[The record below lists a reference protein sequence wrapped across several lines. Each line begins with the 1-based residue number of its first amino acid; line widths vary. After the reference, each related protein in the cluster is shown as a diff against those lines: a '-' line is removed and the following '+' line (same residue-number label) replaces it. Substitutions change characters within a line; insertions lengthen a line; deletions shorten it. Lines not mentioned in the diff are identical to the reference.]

1 MSALVEMERPQKAAA
16 VAASLVGVTHH
27 YGETVA
33 LNSVTLEIP
42 GGCMAGLIGPDG
54 VGKSTLLGLIAGVR
68 KIQTGEVRA
77 LDGDLKDA
85 AFRQGAYARIAYMP
99 QGLGRNL
106 YPTLSVFENLDFIG
120 RLFAQGEGERKARID
135 DLTRSTG
142 LDPFLSRPAGK
153 LSGGMKQK
161 LSLCCSLIHDPDLL
175 ILDEP
180 TTGVDPLSR
189 RQFWELIDRIRG
201 QRPQMSVAVAT
212 AYMEEADQYAWL
224 AAMDGG
230 RVIATGSPAEIKK
243 RAGVQDLEAAF
254 IALLPEEKRK
264 GHKAVEIPPRK
275 QEAGPPAIEAD
286 GLTKRFDKFVAVDH
300 VSFRIEKGEIFG
312 FLGSNGCGKSTT
324 MKMLTGLL
332 PATEGKAMLFGHPV
346 GGEDMEMR
354 RRVGYMSQAFSLY
367 GELTVRKNLEL
378 HAKLFDLPLAERGK
392 RVDEMLDRFGLKE
405 IADVEPES
413 LPLGIRQRLQL
424 AVAIQHRPEM
434 LILDEPTSGVDPVAR
449 DQFWEYLIALSR
461 NDGVTIFLSTHF
473 MNEAMRC
480 DRISLMHSGKVLA
493 AGTPP
498 ELIGARHAKSLE
510 EAFIGFLED
519 ASGVARKGEKP
530 AEPEPA
536 PQTKVFSP
544 PKSIH
549 GGFSISRLWAYARR
563 EAVEIMRDPVR
574 IAFALFN
581 PIILMFAIGYGI
593 SFDVEHLRWAVF
605 DQDRSLESRQFLDSF
620 QSPKYFDRKPDIR
633 SADQI
638 GSGLRSGELKFA
650 VEVPTNF
657 GHNLITQQMPEIGV
671 WISGDMPFRAE
682 TTRSYLGGVMQSYLA
697 DLAARLTGKPSSFSL
712 INVEER
718 YRYNQSFK
726 SIYSEVPSTI
736 MVMLIL
742 IPAIMTAL
750 GVVREVETGS
760 IANFRS
766 TPVTRVEFL
775 LGKQLPYV
783 LIGVLSFATLVLLAI
798 FVFGVPVRGSWA
810 ALIAGGLL
818 CVCAATG
825 FGLLMS
831 TLVRT
836 QVAAVFGTTCI
847 ALIPTV
853 SFSGLL
859 VPVSSLSGAGR
870 AIGLGFPSSWFQQI
884 SVGTFTKGLGFPELW
899 LNHLALA
906 IFAVLYIGAAALIL
920 RKQEILKV
928 LRKLFHILA
937 LGLKELNSIRADPIL
952 LALTIYTFSYAVY
965 AVATGAKTEVDH
977 VSTAIVDEDRSELSR
992 LIRQAILPPW
1002 FQPPVEIPATEIGP
1016 SMDASRYVFVIE
1028 IPPKFEQDVISNRY
1042 PSLQINMDA
1051 TAVAQAGNGG
1061 ADLQQIINQVV
1072 QTYATRAAGAPTTP
1086 SGTEIQPVN
1095 LALRVMFNPNLK
1107 SEWFTSVMQVINNIT
1122 MLSIILTGAALIRE
1136 REHGTIEHLLAMP
1149 VTPSEIMLS
1158 KIWANGLV
1166 ILVAAILSVKL
1177 VVQLWLQV
1185 PIAGSLVL
1193 FLAGAVVYAFS
1204 VTSMGILLATF
1215 TTSMGQFGL
1224 LVIPVLVILQMLSGS
1239 ATPMETMPVWL
1250 QGAMQIFPTP
1260 HFVSFSQAVLYRAA
1274 GIDVVWPELLVM
1286 AIISAVYFVISGVRF
1301 RKTLVVLQ

>member
-1 MSALVEMERPQKAAA
+1 MDMLIQTESHQKAA
-16 VAASLVGVTHH
+16 VIAASLKGVTHR
-27 YGETVA
+27 YGKTVA
-33 LNSVTLEIP
+33 LDSVTLEIP
-42 GGCMAGLIGPDG
+42 GGRMTGLIGPDG

-77 LDGDLKDA
+77 LDGDLNDE
-85 AFRQGAYARIAYMP
+85 AFRQGCYARIAYMP

-120 RLFAQGEGERKARID
+120 RLFGQGEVERKARID

-142 LDPFLSRPAGK
+142 LDPFLERPAGK

-189 RQFWELIDRIRG
+189 RQFWELIDRIRAR
-201 QRPQMSVAVAT
+201 RPQMSVVVAT
-212 AYMEEADQYAWL
+212 AYMDEAEQYAWL

-230 RVIATGSPAEIKK
+230 HVIATGSPAEIKS
-243 RAGVQDLEAAF
+243 RAGAKDLESAF

-264 GHKAVEIPPRK
+264 GHKAIEIPPRK
-275 QEAGPPAIEAD
+275 HEGGTPAIEAD
-286 GLTKRFDKFVAVDH
+286 GLTKRFGSFVAVDH

-332 PATEGKAMLFGHPV
+332 PPTEGKAMLFGEPV
-346 GGEDMEMR
+346 SGEEDIEMR

-367 GELTVRKNLEL
+367 GELTVRRNLEL
-378 HAKLFDLPLAERGK
+378 HAKLFDLPVAMRGK
-392 RVDEMLDRFGLKE
+392 RVDEMLDRFGLGE
-405 IADVEPES
+405 VADVEPES

-473 MNEAMRC
+473 MNEALRC

-498 ELIGARHAKSLE
+498 ELIEARHAKSLE

-519 ASGVARKGEKP
+519 AAGVAHKGEKP
-530 AEPEPA
+530 AEPELA
-536 PQTKVFSP
+536 PEAKTFA
-544 PKSIH
+544 PKASD
-549 GGFSISRLWAYARR
+549 GGFSIPRLWAYARR

-574 IAFALFN
+574 IAFALLN

-593 SFDVEHLRWAVF
+593 SFDVEHLRYAVF

-620 QSPKYFDRKPDIR
+620 QNPKYFDRKPDLTT
-633 SADQI
+633 ADQI
-638 GSGLRSGELKFA
+638 VSGLRSGKLKFA

-657 GHNLITQQMPEIGV
+657 GHDLITQQTPEIGA

-697 DLAARLTGKPSSFSL
+697 DLSARLTGRPSSFSL
-712 INVEER
+712 INIEER
-718 YRYNQSFK
+718 YRYNQTFK

-783 LIGVLSFATLVLLAI
+783 LIGVSSLATLVVLALY
-798 FVFGVPVRGSWA
+798 VFGVPVKGSWA
-810 ALIAGGLL
+810 ALIVGGFL

-825 FGLLMS
+825 FGLLIS

-870 AIGLGFPSSWFQQI
+870 AIGMGFPSSWFQQI
-884 SVGTFTKGLGFPELW
+884 SVGAFTKGLGFPELW
-899 LNHLALA
+899 FNHLVLA
-906 IFAVLYIGAAALIL
+906 IFTVLYIAVAALIL
-920 RKQEILKV
+920 RKQE
-928 LRKLFHILA
+928 A
-937 LGLKELNSIRADPIL
+937 
-952 LALTIYTFSYAVY
+952 
-965 AVATGAKTEVDH
+965 
-977 VSTAIVDEDRSELSR
+977 
-992 LIRQAILPPW
+992 
-1002 FQPPVEIPATEIGP
+1002 
-1016 SMDASRYVFVIE
+1016 
-1028 IPPKFEQDVISNRY
+1028 
-1042 PSLQINMDA
+1042 
-1051 TAVAQAGNGG
+1051 
-1061 ADLQQIINQVV
+1061 
-1072 QTYATRAAGAPTTP
+1072 
-1086 SGTEIQPVN
+1086 
-1095 LALRVMFNPNLK
+1095 
-1107 SEWFTSVMQVINNIT
+1107 
-1122 MLSIILTGAALIRE
+1122 
-1136 REHGTIEHLLAMP
+1136 
-1149 VTPSEIMLS
+1149 
-1158 KIWANGLV
+1158 
-1166 ILVAAILSVKL
+1166 
-1177 VVQLWLQV
+1177 
-1185 PIAGSLVL
+1185 
-1193 FLAGAVVYAFS
+1193 
-1204 VTSMGILLATF
+1204 
-1215 TTSMGQFGL
+1215 
-1224 LVIPVLVILQMLSGS
+1224 
-1239 ATPMETMPVWL
+1239 
-1250 QGAMQIFPTP
+1250 
-1260 HFVSFSQAVLYRAA
+1260 
-1274 GIDVVWPELLVM
+1274 
-1286 AIISAVYFVISGVRF
+1286 
-1301 RKTLVVLQ
+1301 

>member
-1 MSALVEMERPQKAAA
+1 MTALIEMESRHTVVDA
-16 VAASLVGVTHH
+16 VVASLEGVTHR
-27 YGETVA
+27 YGKTVA
-33 LNSVTLEIP
+33 LDNVTLAIP
-42 GGCMAGLIGPDG
+42 AGRMTGLIGPDG

-68 KIQTGEVRA
+68 KIQTGEVWA
-77 LDGDLKDA
+77 LDGDLKDH
-85 AFRQGAYARIAYMP
+85 AFRQGAFARIAYMP

-120 RLFAQGEGERKARID
+120 RLFGQGEAERKARID

-142 LDPFLSRPAGK
+142 LDPFLERPAGK

-189 RQFWELIDRIRG
+189 RQFWELIDRIRAR
-201 QRPQMSVAVAT
+201 RPQMSVVVAT
-212 AYMEEADQYAWL
+212 AYMDEAEQYAWL

-230 RVIATGSPAEIKK
+230 HVIATGSPAEIKDK
-243 RAGVQDLEAAF
+243 VGAKDLESAF

-264 GHKAVEIPPRK
+264 GHKAIEIPPLK
-275 QEAGPPAIEAD
+275 HEGGTPAIEAD
-286 GLTKRFDKFVAVDH
+286 RLTKSFGAFTAVDH
-300 VSFRIEKGEIFG
+300 VSFKIEKGEIFG

-332 PATEGKAMLFGHPV
+332 PPTSGTAKLFGEAV
-346 GGEDMEMR
+346 SGAEDIEMR

-367 GELTVRKNLEL
+367 GELTVRRNLEL
-378 HAKLFDLPLAERGK
+378 HAKLFDLSVAERGK
-392 RVDEMLDRFGLKE
+392 RIDEMLDRFGLRE
-405 IADVEPES
+405 VADVEPES

-473 MNEAMRC
+473 MNEALRC

-493 AGTPP
+493 AGAPP
-498 ELIGARHAKSLE
+498 ELIEARHAKSLE

-519 ASGVARKGEKP
+519 AAGAHKGEKP
-530 AEPEPA
+530 AEQETAPEAKVSA
-536 PQTKVFSP
+536 PLRAKAS
-544 PKSIH
+544 
-549 GGFSISRLWAYARR
+549 GFSIGRLWAYARR

-620 QSPKYFDRKPDIR
+620 DNPKYFDRKPNLAA
-633 SADQI
+633 ADQI
-638 GSGLRSGELKFA
+638 VSGLRVGELKFA

-657 GHNLITQQMPEIGV
+657 GHDLITQQTPEIGA

-682 TTRSYLGGVMQSYLA
+682 TTRSYLGGVLQSYLA
-697 DLAARLTGKPSSFSL
+697 DLSARLTGKPSSFSL
-712 INVEER
+712 INIEER

-766 TPVTRVEFL
+766 TPVTRLEFL

-783 LIGVLSFATLVLLAI
+783 LIGVSSFATLVLLAI

-810 ALIAGGLL
+810 ALIAGGFL

-831 TLVRT
+831 TVVRT

-884 SVGTFTKGLGFPELW
+884 SVGAFTKALGFPELW
-899 LNHLALA
+899 PNHVALA
-906 IFAVLYIGAAALIL
+906 IFTVLFIGVAALIL
-920 RKQEILKV
+920 RKQE
-928 LRKLFHILA
+928 A
-937 LGLKELNSIRADPIL
+937 
-952 LALTIYTFSYAVY
+952 
-965 AVATGAKTEVDH
+965 
-977 VSTAIVDEDRSELSR
+977 
-992 LIRQAILPPW
+992 
-1002 FQPPVEIPATEIGP
+1002 
-1016 SMDASRYVFVIE
+1016 
-1028 IPPKFEQDVISNRY
+1028 
-1042 PSLQINMDA
+1042 
-1051 TAVAQAGNGG
+1051 
-1061 ADLQQIINQVV
+1061 
-1072 QTYATRAAGAPTTP
+1072 
-1086 SGTEIQPVN
+1086 
-1095 LALRVMFNPNLK
+1095 
-1107 SEWFTSVMQVINNIT
+1107 
-1122 MLSIILTGAALIRE
+1122 
-1136 REHGTIEHLLAMP
+1136 
-1149 VTPSEIMLS
+1149 
-1158 KIWANGLV
+1158 
-1166 ILVAAILSVKL
+1166 
-1177 VVQLWLQV
+1177 
-1185 PIAGSLVL
+1185 
-1193 FLAGAVVYAFS
+1193 
-1204 VTSMGILLATF
+1204 
-1215 TTSMGQFGL
+1215 
-1224 LVIPVLVILQMLSGS
+1224 
-1239 ATPMETMPVWL
+1239 
-1250 QGAMQIFPTP
+1250 
-1260 HFVSFSQAVLYRAA
+1260 
-1274 GIDVVWPELLVM
+1274 
-1286 AIISAVYFVISGVRF
+1286 
-1301 RKTLVVLQ
+1301 